1 MVLDH
6 ELIRRIVR
14 RGDQEAAD
22 SLFDRYYR
30 EIYAFVYRQCGEK
43 ELAMDLTQEVMIS
56 AFQGLPGY
64 DVRKASFRTWLY
76 RVAANRITDY
86 YRSRRHREAAAEIPL
101 EEITEE
107 PGAEESVLK
116 QLERKD
122 RIRQVMEIVSACPL
136 SWIQIFELRAF
147 EELPFAEIA
156 RELAVSE
163 STVKTRWFTMIRR
176 IRKELGSD
184 DAD

>member
-1 MVLDH
+1 MVSDH

-14 RGDQEAAD
+14 RGDKEAAD
-22 SLFDRYYR
+22 KLFDRYYR

-43 ELAMDLTQEVMIS
+43 ELAMDLTQEVMIA

-76 RVAANRITDY
+76 RVAANRITDH

-101 EEITEE
+101 EETVEEAGTEE
-107 PGAEESVLK
+107 DVLS
-116 QLERKD
+116 QLERRD

-136 SWIQIFELRAF
+136 SWVQVFELRAF
-147 EELPFAEIA
+147 EEMSFAEIA
-156 RELAVSE
+156 RELDVSE

-176 IRKELGSD
+176 IRKELGSH